1 MLDKNIFHGRCKKLA
16 IKINNLKIRTKI
28 SSLLKSI
35 VITRAE
41 MKKKKNFLDWST
53 AKKYMVVNLRRT
65 LRNVKI

>member
-1 MLDKNIFHGRCKKLA
+1 MLLDKNIFHGRCKKLA

-41 MKKKKNFLDWST
+41 KKKKENNFLDWST
-53 AKKYMVVNLRRT
+53 VKKYMVVNLSRT
-65 LRNVKI
+65 L

>member
-16 IKINNLKIRTKI
+16 IKINNLKIRAKI

-41 MKKKKNFLDWST
+41 KKKKENNFLDWST
-53 AKKYMVVNLRRT
+53 VKKYMVVNLSRT
-65 LRNVKI
+65 L